1 MWVVNLSIHGLISKA
16 LFHLRID
23 AVWFMRARAL
33 KKTFPHRLDNWSCGF
48 QRRGAFFVAGGMWW
62 CKQFWRAPE
71 TRSSPNIKREDGRFW
86 SLARIA
92 AVIPRTPLWVCGCP
106 QSACGLCVKKARAL
120 ICPGLDWRKTLCG
133 RPAAVSGRLVGPQ
146 CEVSPVMESVTVAQ
160 SSAFFF
166 LLC

>member
-1 MWVVNLSIHGLISKA
+1 MKLFFISASTWSDSWERGLFHTGLI
-16 LFHLRID
+16 ID
-23 AVWFMRARAL
+23 RAVSREEACFLWRE
-33 KKTFPHRLDNWSCGF
+33 G
-48 QRRGAFFVAGGMWW
+48 GGMWW

-71 TRSSPNIKREDGRFW
+71 SRSSLNIKREDGRFW
-86 SLARIA
+86 LLARTA

-106 QSACGLCVKKARAL
+106 QSACGLCVKRARAL

-133 RPAAVSGRLVGPQ
+133 RPAAVSGRLGGPR